1 LSWRTKSPGPPIRPR
16 IPHQPACGAGNISV
30 YRHDEHAIDVEVCA
44 RGKPVVAVFVE
55 CRSHGVRCRYG
66 VCGFANAWMGLLVG
80 EVDVS
85 RIACADLNV
94 GFLGVIHVHE
104 ES

>member
-1 LSWRTKSPGPPIRPR
+1 
-16 IPHQPACGAGNISV
+16 
-30 YRHDEHAIDVEVCA
+30 
-44 RGKPVVAVFVE
+44 
-55 CRSHGVRCRYG
+55 
-66 VCGFANAWMGLLVG
+66 LLVG